1 MQELVAQSELLK
13 ICLIEKSA
21 LQKILDN
28 CIQWELEAYSVLD
41 YTECLLQIKDIEDGS
56 TTGLTTTIERQIDSL
71 ETVVK
76 TGPCLHFDFVVTQK
90 LHDACAVLRWCLK
103 SLSFRDITPAIE
115 VENCAYL
122 R

>member
-1 MQELVAQSELLK
+1 MQELVAQSEKLK
-13 ICLIEKSA
+13 ICLIEKSM

-28 CIQWELEAYSVLD
+28 CIQWELHAYSLLD
-41 YTECLLQIKDIEDGS
+41 YTECLLKINDIEESS
-56 TTGLTTTIERQIDSL
+56 TSGLTRTIERQIDSL
-71 ETVVK
+71 ESVVK
-76 TGPCLHFDFVVTQK
+76 TGPCLHFDFVVTQR

-115 VENCAYL
+115 VKNCAYK